1 MYLKIS
7 ADSYTF
13 YDIDPEKGEMPDP
26 GDIEVSDGD
35 YVAFQSLITP
45 DSIVQVIEPERQQPE
60 KGLPGYLE
68 IFDKNQPYLRLFDEN
83 AFGFVFPGVFKILP
97 TDYRVDQAEYDQF
110 FKAQNQ
116 GEQFRLKAEQPETGG
131 LFDRIETFT
140 PEPIEAPPSEA
151 DILKEQLLQQQLATA
166 EAIEKQET
174 DKIEQQLAQAEMF
187 ETILQMLEPQG
198 GGE

>member
-1 MYLKIS
+1 MYLKIINEE
-7 ADSYTF
+7 SYTF

-45 DSIVQVIEPERQQPE
+45 DIVVQVIEPERQQPE
-60 KGLPGYLE
+60 KGLSGYLE
-68 IFDKNQPYLRLFDEN
+68 IFDKNQPYLRMFDEN

-97 TDYRVDQAEYDQF
+97 TDHWVDQAEYDQF
-110 FKAQNQ
+110 FKAQSQ

-140 PEPIEAPPSEA
+140 SEPIEVPPSEA
-151 DILKEQLLQQQLATA
+151 DILKEQVALLDGALN
-166 EAIEKQET
+166 EV
-174 DKIEQQLAQAEMF
+174 LF
-187 ETILQMLEPQG
+187 TILPEMQG
-198 GGE
+198 GEI

>member
-35 YVAFQSLITP
+35 YVALQSLITP

-60 KGLPGYLE
+60 KGLSGYLE

-83 AFGFVFPGVFKILP
+83 AFGFVFPGVFKILR
-97 TDYRVDQAEYDQF
+97 TRASSS
-110 FKAQNQ
+110 
-116 GEQFRLKAEQPETGG
+116 G
-131 LFDRIETFT
+131 
-140 PEPIEAPPSEA
+140 
-151 DILKEQLLQQQLATA
+151 
-166 EAIEKQET
+166 
-174 DKIEQQLAQAEMF
+174 
-187 ETILQMLEPQG
+187 
-198 GGE
+198 

>member
-45 DSIVQVIEPERQQPE
+45 DIVAQVIEPERQQPE
-60 KGLPGYLE
+60 KGLSGYLE

-140 PEPIEAPPSEA
+140 PEPIEVPPSEA
-151 DILKEQLLQQQLATA
+151 DILKEQVALLDGALN
-166 EAIEKQET
+166 EALI
-174 DKIEQQLAQAEMF
+174 
-187 ETILQMLEPQG
+187 TILPEMQG
-198 GGE
+198 GEI